1 MKREEIKSIFAD
13 ATDEQLKAV
22 MDLHGASVERHKARI
37 TTLEGELEGKKKDF
51 DTLSTK
57 FNVLKESNASADDYK
72 AKFEDLQKE
81 IKEKEE
87 KAEADRKAKEK
98 ADEISGRFDQVV
110 GERKFSHEAIK
121 ADYLRK
127 FTEALDNKD
136 YQGKSDADI
145 LHDLT
150 KDDSAAFAG
159 VTAFHLEGGSNKGT
173 GSEIDDAQV
182 RAVMGLPPI
191 K

>member
-37 TTLEGELEGKKKDF
+37 TTLEGELEGKNQDIEK
-51 DTLSTK
+51 LSK
-57 FNVLKESNASADDYK
+57 EFNTLKESNASADDYK

-98 ADEISGRFDQVV
+98 ADEIAGRFDQVV

-150 KDDSAAFAG
+150 KDDGAAFAG

-173 GSEIDDAQV
+173 GNEIDDAQV